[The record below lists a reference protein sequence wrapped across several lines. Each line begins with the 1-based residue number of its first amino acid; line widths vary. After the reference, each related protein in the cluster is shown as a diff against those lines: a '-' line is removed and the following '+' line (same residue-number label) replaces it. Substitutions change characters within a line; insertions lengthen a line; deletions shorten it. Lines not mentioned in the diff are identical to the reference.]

1 VDSRRAESFS
11 DGVFAVAITVLVFNL
26 LPIADSTVRRLTVT
40 GPDGLAQYWPAYV
53 AYVVSFLTIGI
64 MWLNHHTM
72 LAQVSKVD
80 RPVLVLNLFLLM
92 GVVAI
97 PFPTALVAH
106 HLTGSGGAE
115 VATVTYGLVM
125 IAISIAY
132 GSLWIYLAAHQDA
145 LGARRRIHR
154 PRLSTFRFTIGNAGY
169 VGGTLIALVWPLAAV
184 AIFGLLAIYYMFEH
198 LPSLPVDDDD
208 AAGAVVAT
216 ERS

>member
-115 VATVTYGLVM
+115 VAAVTYGLVM

-169 VGGTLIALVWPLAAV
+169 LGGTLIALVWPLAAV

-208 AAGAVVAT
+208 AGEAAVAT